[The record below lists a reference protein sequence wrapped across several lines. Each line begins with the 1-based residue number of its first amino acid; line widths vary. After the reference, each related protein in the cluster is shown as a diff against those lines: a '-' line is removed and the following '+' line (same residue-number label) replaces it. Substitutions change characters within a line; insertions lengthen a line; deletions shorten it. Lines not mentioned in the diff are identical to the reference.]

1 MAEPQESRMLLRAP
15 SPTYS
20 SRFHHALWY
29 HHPLELAAR
38 LRLALEMWLMPRWSR
53 SEQAAKRLAGDLS
66 GLSERRQAEHVGVAR
81 TTLQYWRQ
89 RQAAIQAPAAEVAF
103 FETAEGIALL
113 HRLLIGAHFVITLL
127 GCGGVRLVCQFLEL
141 TGLGAYIAASYG
153 VQQGVNVALEQAVVH
168 YAEEQRRQLGEGMA
182 PRTITV
188 CEDETFHPEICLVGL
203 EPVSNFIVLER
214 YAESRSA
221 ERWTAALAAAL
232 SGLPVE
238 VIQATSDEAKGL
250 RRHVQTDLGAHH
262 APDLFHL
269 QHDVAKATGLPL
281 ARQVKAAE
289 QALADAQGHLDQ
301 EYQARTA
308 YESHRPPGRPPA
320 FEQRLAQAYQQVAVA
335 ECDLHQAHA
344 HQTQAQEV
352 LHELSAAYHPYDL
365 DTGQIQPT
373 ERVAERLQRCW
384 QTLQQLARAANLP
397 ERCQEQLR
405 KAQRLTGSLL
415 ATISFFFAT
424 IQANIEVL
432 NLPPEVETAAYQALI
447 PAIYLERVADKTAE
461 ADQRSIVRQRAANLL
476 APLNQP
482 GSAVAS
488 RPDEE
493 RRLLEQVAIDCADVF
508 QRSSSCVEGRNGQ
521 LALHHH
527 ARHRLS
533 DRKLSA
539 LTAVHNY
546 FIQRPDGAT
555 AAQRFFG
562 RPPAKLFEWVLKKTS
577 LPGRPAHKRPRPAK
591 PPYLQPIAA

>member
-1 MAEPQESRMLLRAP
+1 
-15 SPTYS
+15 
-20 SRFHHALWY
+20 
-29 HHPLELAAR
+29 
-38 LRLALEMWLMPRWSR
+38 MPRWSR
-53 SEQAAKRLAGDLS
+53 SEQAAKRLTGDLP
-66 GLSERRQAEHVGVAR
+66 GLSERQQAEQVGVAR

-103 FETAEGIALL
+103 FETGEGIALL
-113 HRLLIGAHFVITLL
+113 QRLLIGAHFVITLL
-127 GCGGVRLVCQFLEL
+127 GCGGVRQVCQFLEL
-141 TGLGAYIAASYG
+141 TGLAAYIAASYG
-153 VQQGVNVALEQAVVH
+153 VQQGVNVALEQAVVN
-168 YAEEQRRQLGEGMA
+168 YAEQQRRQLGEGLA

-203 EPVSNFIVLER
+203 EPVSNFILLER
-214 YAESRSA
+214 YAENRSA
-221 ERWTAALAAAL
+221 ESWTGALAAAL
-232 SGLPVE
+232 SGLPVQ

-250 RRHVQTDLGAHH
+250 CRHVQTDLGAHH

-269 QHDVAKATGLPL
+269 QHEAAKATGLPL

-289 QALADAQGHLDQ
+289 QALTDAQARVEQ
-301 EYQARTA
+301 QYQARTA

-320 FEQRLAQAYQQVAVA
+320 FEQRLAQAHQQVAVA
-335 ECDLHQAHA
+335 ERDLQHAHA

-365 DTGQIQPT
+365 DTGQAQPS
-373 ERVAERLQRCW
+373 ERVAGRLQGCW
-384 QTLQQLARAANLP
+384 QALNQLARAANLP
-397 ERCQEQLR
+397 ERCQEQIR

-415 ATISFFFAT
+415 ATLSFFFAT
-424 IQANIEVL
+424 VQAQTEAL
-432 NLPPEVETAAYQALI
+432 NLPPEVETAVYHSLI
-447 PAIYLERVADKTAE
+447 PAIYLERVADKTAT
-461 ADQRSIVRQRAANLL
+461 ADLRQTLRQRAASLI

-482 GSAVAS
+482 GSALALLH
-488 RPDEE
+488 DEE
-493 RRLLEQVAIDCADVF
+493 RRLLEQVAIDCADLF

-546 FIQRPDGAT
+546 FIQRPDGTT

-562 RPPAKLFEWVLKKTS
+562 RPPDKLFAWVLKKTS
-577 LPGRPAHKRPRPAK
+577 LPGRPACKRPRPAK
-591 PPYLQPIAA
+591 PPYLHPIAA

>member
-1 MAEPQESRMLLRAP
+1 
-15 SPTYS
+15 
-20 SRFHHALWY
+20 
-29 HHPLELAAR
+29 
-38 LRLALEMWLMPRWSR
+38 MPRWSR
-53 SEQAAKRLAGDLS
+53 SEQAAKRLAGDLP
-66 GLSERRQAEHVGVAR
+66 GLSERQQAEHVGVAR
-81 TTLQYWRQ
+81 TTWQYWCQ
-89 RQAAIQAPAAEVAF
+89 RQAAIPAPAAEVAF

-141 TGLGAYIAASYG
+141 TGLAAYIAASYG
-153 VQQGVNVALEQAVVH
+153 VQQGVNVALEEAVVN
-168 YAEEQRRQLGEGMA
+168 YAEQQRCQLGEGMA
-182 PRTITV
+182 PRTVTV
-188 CEDETFHPEICLVGL
+188 CEDETFHPEICRVGL
-203 EPVSNFIVLER
+203 EPVSNFILLER
-214 YAESRSA
+214 YAENRSA
-221 ERWTAALAAAL
+221 ESWTAALAAAL
-232 SGLPVE
+232 SGLPVQ

-250 RRHVQTDLGAHH
+250 CRPVQTDLGAHH

-269 QHDVAKATGLPL
+269 QHEVAKATGLPL

-289 QALADAQGHLDQ
+289 QALTDAHARLDQ
-301 EYQARTA
+301 QYQARTA

-320 FEQRLAQAYQQVAVA
+320 FEQRLAQAHQRVAVA
-335 ECDLHQAHA
+335 ERDLHHAQA

-365 DTGQIQPT
+365 DTGQIQPS
-373 ERVAERLQRCW
+373 ERVAERLQGCW
-384 QTLQQLARAANLP
+384 QTLNQLARAAPLP

-415 ATISFFFAT
+415 ATLSFFFAT
-424 IQANIEVL
+424 VQAKIEAL
-432 NLPPEVETAAYQALI
+432 NLPLEVETVVYHSLI
-447 PAIYLERVADKTAE
+447 PAIYLERVADKTAT
-461 ADQRSIVRQRAANLL
+461 ADLRQRAASLI

-482 GSAVAS
+482 GSALALL
-488 RPDEE
+488 PDEE
-493 RRLLEQVAIDCADVF
+493 RRLLEQVAIDCADLF

-546 FIQRPDGAT
+546 FIQRPDGTT

-562 RPPAKLFEWVLKKTS
+562 RPPDKLFKWVLKKTS
-577 LPGRPAHKRPRPAK
+577 LPGRPACKRPRPAK
-591 PPYLQPIAA
+591 PHLQPIAA

>member
-1 MAEPQESRMLLRAP
+1 
-15 SPTYS
+15 
-20 SRFHHALWY
+20 
-29 HHPLELAAR
+29 
-38 LRLALEMWLMPRWSR
+38 MPRWLR
-53 SEQAAKRLAGDLS
+53 SEQAAKRLAGDLP
-66 GLSERRQAEHVGVAR
+66 GLSERQQAEHVGVAR
-81 TTLQYWRQ
+81 TTWQYWCQ

-141 TGLGAYIAASYG
+141 TGLAAYIAASYG
-153 VQQGVNVALEQAVVH
+153 VQQGVNVALEEAVVN
-168 YAEEQRRQLGEGMA
+168 YAEQQRRQLGEGMA
-182 PRTITV
+182 PRTVTV

-203 EPVSNFIVLER
+203 EPVSNFILLER
-214 YAESRSA
+214 YAENRSA
-221 ERWTAALAAAL
+221 ESWTAALAAAL
-232 SGLPVE
+232 SGLPVQ

-250 RRHVQTDLGAHH
+250 CRHVQTDLGAHH

-269 QHDVAKATGLPL
+269 QHEVAKATGLPL

-289 QALADAQGHLDQ
+289 QALTDAHARLDQ
-301 EYQARTA
+301 QYQARTA

-320 FEQRLAQAYQQVAVA
+320 FEQRLAQAHQQVAVA
-335 ECDLHQAHA
+335 ERHLHHAQA

-365 DTGQIQPT
+365 DTAQIQPS
-373 ERVAERLQRCW
+373 ERVAERLQGCW
-384 QTLQQLARAANLP
+384 QTLNQLVRAANLP
-397 ERCQEQLR
+397 ERCQEQIR

-415 ATISFFFAT
+415 ATLSFFFAT
-424 IQANIEVL
+424 VQAKIESL
-432 NLPPEVETAAYQALI
+432 NLPLEVETAVYHSLI
-447 PAIYLERVADKTAE
+447 PAIYLERIADKTAT
-461 ADQRSIVRQRAANLL
+461 ADLRQTLRQRAASLI

-482 GSAVAS
+482 GSALALLH
-488 RPDEE
+488 DEE
-493 RRLLEQVAIDCADVF
+493 RRLLEQVAIDCADLF

-546 FIQRPDGAT
+546 FIQRPDGTT

-562 RPPAKLFEWVLKKTS
+562 RPPDKLFAWVLKKTS
-577 LPGRPAHKRPRPAK
+577 LPGRPACKRPRPAK

>member
-1 MAEPQESRMLLRAP
+1 
-15 SPTYS
+15 
-20 SRFHHALWY
+20 
-29 HHPLELAAR
+29 
-38 LRLALEMWLMPRWSR
+38 MPRWSR
-53 SEQAAKRLAGDLS
+53 SEQAAKRLAGDLP
-66 GLSERRQAEHVGVAR
+66 GLSERQQAEHVGVAR
-81 TTLQYWRQ
+81 TTWQYWCQ
-89 RQAAIQAPAAEVAF
+89 RQAAIQAPTAEVAF

-141 TGLGAYIAASYG
+141 TGLAAYIAASYG
-153 VQQGVNVALEQAVVH
+153 VQQGVNVALEEAVVN
-168 YAEEQRRQLGEGMA
+168 YAEQQRRQLGEGMA
-182 PRTITV
+182 PRTVTV

-203 EPVSNFIVLER
+203 EPVSNFILLER
-214 YAESRSA
+214 YAENRSA
-221 ERWTAALAAAL
+221 ESWTAALAAAL
-232 SGLPVE
+232 SGLPVQ

-250 RRHVQTDLGAHH
+250 CRHVQTDLGAHH

-269 QHDVAKATGLPL
+269 QHEVAKATGLPL

-289 QALADAQGHLDQ
+289 QALTDAHARLDQ
-301 EYQARTA
+301 QYQARTA

-320 FEQRLAQAYQQVAVA
+320 FEQRLAQAHQQVAVA
-335 ECDLHQAHA
+335 ERHLHHAQAY
-344 HQTQAQEV
+344 QTQAQEV

-365 DTGQIQPT
+365 DTAQIQPS
-373 ERVAERLQRCW
+373 ERVAERLQGCW
-384 QTLQQLARAANLP
+384 QTLNQLVRAANLP
-397 ERCQEQLR
+397 ERCQEQIR

-415 ATISFFFAT
+415 ATLSFFFAT
-424 IQANIEVL
+424 VQAKIESL
-432 NLPPEVETAAYQALI
+432 NLPLEVETAVYHSLI
-447 PAIYLERVADKTAE
+447 PAIYLERIADKTAT
-461 ADQRSIVRQRAANLL
+461 ADLRQTLRQRAASLI

-482 GSAVAS
+482 GSALALLH
-488 RPDEE
+488 DEE
-493 RRLLEQVAIDCADVF
+493 RRLLEQVAIDCADLF

-546 FIQRPDGAT
+546 FIQRPDGTT

-562 RPPAKLFEWVLKKTS
+562 RPPDKLFAWVLKKTS
-577 LPGRPAHKRPRPAK
+577 LPGRPACKRPRPAK

>member
-1 MAEPQESRMLLRAP
+1 
-15 SPTYS
+15 
-20 SRFHHALWY
+20 
-29 HHPLELAAR
+29 
-38 LRLALEMWLMPRWSR
+38 MPRWSR
-53 SEQAAKRLAGDLS
+53 SEQAAKRLAGDLP
-66 GLSERRQAEHVGVAR
+66 GLSERQQAEQVGVAR

-113 HRLLIGAHFVITLL
+113 HRLLISAHFVITLL

-141 TGLGAYIAASYG
+141 TGLATYIAASYG

-168 YAEEQRRQLGEGMA
+168 YAEQQRRQLGEGMA

-203 EPVSNFIVLER
+203 EPVSNFILLER
-214 YAESRSA
+214 YAKNRSA
-221 ERWTAALAAAL
+221 ESWTAALATAL
-232 SGLPVE
+232 SGLPMQ

-250 RRHVQTDLGAHH
+250 CRHVQIDLGAQH

-269 QHDVAKATGLPL
+269 QHEVAKATGLPL

-289 QALADAQGHLDQ
+289 QALADAQARLKQ
-301 EYQARTA
+301 QYRARTA
-308 YESHRPPGRPPA
+308 YESQRPPGRPPA
-320 FEQRLAQAYQQVAVA
+320 FEQRLARAHQEVGMA
-335 ECDLHQAHA
+335 ERDLQHAQA

-365 DTGQIQPT
+365 DTGQIQPS
-373 ERVAERLQRCW
+373 ERVAGRLQGCW
-384 QTLQQLARAANLP
+384 QTLNQLVCAAHLP
-397 ERCQEQLR
+397 ERCQEQIR

-415 ATISFFFAT
+415 ATLSFFFAT
-424 IQANIEVL
+424 VQAKIEAL
-432 NLPPEVETAAYQALI
+432 NLPLEVETAVYHSLI
-447 PAIYLERVADKTAE
+447 PAIYLERVADKTAA
-461 ADQRSIVRQRAANLL
+461 ADLRQTFRQRAASLI

-482 GSAVAS
+482 GSSLAS
-488 RPDEE
+488 LHDEE
-493 RRLLEQVAIDCADVF
+493 RRLLEQVAIDCADLF
-508 QRSSSCVEGRNGQ
+508 QRSSSCVEGRNGH

-546 FIQRPDGAT
+546 FIQRPDGTT

-562 RPPAKLFEWVLKKTS
+562 RPPDKLFEWVLKKMT
-577 LPGRPAHKRPRPAK
+577 LPGRPARKRPRPAK

>member
-1 MAEPQESRMLLRAP
+1 
-15 SPTYS
+15 
-20 SRFHHALWY
+20 
-29 HHPLELAAR
+29 
-38 LRLALEMWLMPRWSR
+38 MPRWSR
-53 SEQAAKRLAGDLS
+53 SEQATKRLAGDLR
-66 GLSERRQAEHVGVAR
+66 GLSERQQAEHVGIAR
-81 TTLQYWRQ
+81 TTWQYWCQ

-141 TGLGAYIAASYG
+141 TGLAAYIAASYG
-153 VQQGVNVALEQAVVH
+153 VQQGVNVALEEAVVN
-168 YAEEQRRQLGEGMA
+168 YAEQQRRQLGAGMA
-182 PRTITV
+182 PRTVTV

-203 EPVSNFIVLER
+203 EPVSNFILLER
-214 YAESRSA
+214 YAENRSA
-221 ERWTAALAAAL
+221 ESWTAALAAAL
-232 SGLPVE
+232 SGLPVQ

-250 RRHVQTDLGAHH
+250 CRHVRTGLGAHH

-289 QALADAQGHLDQ
+289 QALADAQARLDQ
-301 EYQARTA
+301 QYQARTA
-308 YESHRPPGRPPA
+308 YESQRLPGRPPA
-320 FEQRLAQAYQQVAVA
+320 FEQRLARAHQQVAVA
-335 ECDLHQAHA
+335 ERDLHHAQA

-365 DTGQIQPT
+365 DTAQIQPS
-373 ERVAERLQRCW
+373 ERVAERLQGCW
-384 QTLQQLARAANLP
+384 QTLNQLARAAHLP
-397 ERCQEQLR
+397 ERCQQQLR

-415 ATISFFFAT
+415 ATLSFFFAT
-424 IQANIEVL
+424 VQAKIEAL
-432 NLPPEVETAAYQALI
+432 NLPLEVETVVYHSLI
-447 PAIYLERVADKTAE
+447 PAIYLERVADKTAT
-461 ADQRSIVRQRAANLL
+461 ANLRQTLRQRAASLI
-476 APLNQP
+476 ASLNQP
-482 GSAVAS
+482 GSALALLH
-488 RPDEE
+488 DEE
-493 RRLLEQVAIDCADVF
+493 RRLLEQVAIDCADLF

-527 ARHRLS
+527 AHHRLS

-546 FIQRPDGAT
+546 FIQRPDGTT

-562 RPPAKLFEWVLKKTS
+562 RPPDKLFKWVLKKTS
-577 LPGRPAHKRPRPAK
+577 LPGRPACKRPRPAK

>member
-1 MAEPQESRMLLRAP
+1 
-15 SPTYS
+15 
-20 SRFHHALWY
+20 
-29 HHPLELAAR
+29 
-38 LRLALEMWLMPRWSR
+38 MPRWSR
-53 SEQAAKRLAGDLS
+53 SEQAAKRLAGDLP
-66 GLSERRQAEHVGVAR
+66 GLSERQQAGHVGVAR

-141 TGLGAYIAASYG
+141 TGLATYIAASYG
-153 VQQGVNVALEQAVVH
+153 VQQGVNVALEEAVVH
-168 YAEEQRRQLGEGMA
+168 YAEQQRRQLGEGMA

-203 EPVSNFIVLER
+203 EPVSNFILLER
-214 YAESRSA
+214 YAENRSA
-221 ERWTAALAAAL
+221 ESWTAALTAAL
-232 SGLPVE
+232 SGLPVQ

-250 RRHVQTDLGAHH
+250 CRHVQTDLGAQH

-269 QHDVAKATGLPL
+269 QHEVAKATGLPL
-281 ARQVKAAE
+281 VRQVKAAE
-289 QALADAQGHLDQ
+289 QALADAQARLEQ
-301 EYQARTA
+301 PYQARTA

-320 FEQRLAQAYQQVAVA
+320 FEQRLAQAHQQVAVA
-335 ECDLHQAHA
+335 ERDLHHAHA

-365 DTGQIQPT
+365 DTAQIQPSG
-373 ERVAERLQRCW
+373 RVAERLQGCW
-384 QTLQQLARAANLP
+384 QTLNQLARAAHLP
-397 ERCQEQLR
+397 ERCQQQIR

-415 ATISFFFAT
+415 ATLSFFFAT
-424 IQANIEVL
+424 VQAKIEAL
-432 NLPPEVETAAYQALI
+432 NLPLEVETVVYHSLI
-447 PAIYLERVADKTAE
+447 PAIYLERVADKTAT
-461 ADQRSIVRQRAANLL
+461 ADLPQTLRQRAASLI
-476 APLNQP
+476 APLSQP
-482 GSAVAS
+482 GSALA
-488 RPDEE
+488 PLHDEE
-493 RRLLEQVAIDCADVF
+493 RRLLEQVATDRADLF

-546 FIQRPDGAT
+546 FIQRPEGTT

-562 RPPAKLFEWVLKKTS
+562 RPPDKLFEWVLKKTS
-577 LPGRPAHKRPRPAK
+577 LPGRPACKRPRPAK